1 MLLRRN
7 RFASVL
13 AMLAMAL
20 QAFWPLLAQAQ
31 PKDPTLYAPICS
43 VQGDGTMVDLSGGK
57 FPVDDGAG
65 KHQKHC
71 KLCVGGNDRVQVLVL
86 APVDAFRS
94 PVFVAENPAALPP
107 AAVRSTSASPAQPRA
122 PPVQI

>member
-1 MLLRRN
+1 MPLRRN

-31 PKDPTLYAPICS
+31 RKDPTLYAPVCS

-57 FPVDDGAG
+57 LPADDGAG

-71 KLCVGGNDRVQVLVL
+71 KLCVGCNDRGQVLVS
-86 APVDAFRS
+86 APADAFRS
-94 PVFVAENPAALPP
+94 PALVAEKPAAIP
-107 AAVRSTSASPAQPRA
+107 AAAVLSTSATPAQPRA
-122 PPVQI
+122 PPRFS